1 MPYRFATITLL
12 VVMLLSA
19 CAPQPAALPTP
30 DLTLTAFFDQAL
42 LDATRS
48 IPTVTP
54 TPVPPTVT
62 VTPTFTPTPVRTPP
76 TLPVAFQT
84 DRLNKLDVPQ
94 PYVEDTCQYLRAK
107 WDPNNSA
114 PGTVVMP
121 IMFHRI
127 TDEVNQVYQISEA
140 YLDLLLR
147 DLHKMGFETISMQ
160 QMAGFLQRNE
170 KIPARSVLLIVDDLH
185 TEAYYRTFFEPYFK
199 EFGWTSVT
207 NAWISEPEASKRVLE
222 GNRLLQDE
230 GWVDHQAHGVIH
242 NVNIYEAKPGTYI
255 TTPLYGTVSADEYAY
270 NELNGAYEA
279 ITEAFGKAPIAYIW
293 PGGSFSRRGV
303 EIAREVGYQLG
314 FTVNPRGPIMYNW
327 VPQAA
332 ADDPARPSYASE
344 GYINDP
350 LMLLP
355 RYWDADAQI
364 HLDTVRLIGKEA
376 ADYAEAN
383 RQTELEYYEIV
394 CSPKLG
400 PLPTPSP

>member
-1 MPYRFATITLL
+1 MSPNRTLKT
-12 VVMLLSA
+12 
-19 CAPQPAALPTP
+19 PANT
-30 DLTLTAFFDQAL
+30 
-42 LDATRS
+42 
-48 IPTVTP
+48 
-54 TPVPPTVT
+54 
-62 VTPTFTPTPVRTPP
+62 
-76 TLPVAFQT
+76 
-84 DRLNKLDVPQ
+84 
-94 PYVEDTCQYLRAK
+94 LRAK

-160 QMAGFLQRNE
+160 QLAGFLQRNE

-279 ITEAFGKAPIAYIW
+279 ITECIW
-293 PGGSFSRRGV
+293 KGAHCLHLARRKLLQARGRNRSRSRLPAWFHG
-303 EIAREVGYQLG
+303 Q
-314 FTVNPRGPIMYNW
+314 
-327 VPQAA
+327 
-332 ADDPARPSYASE
+332 PARPPHVQL
-344 GYINDP
+344 G
-350 LMLLP
+350 
-355 RYWDADAQI
+355 
-364 HLDTVRLIGKEA
+364 
-376 ADYAEAN
+376 
-383 RQTELEYYEIV
+383 
-394 CSPKLG
+394 SPG
-400 PLPTPSP
+400 RCR